1 MDGWTE
7 LRKGILKRRLAET
20 LKARADA
27 VETATRMAREATRF
41 RLVCEAIPQSL
52 IVCDERD
59 EVQLSNH
66 NGFDQQRWS
75 PLVDGA
81 IGELLRCQPAKD
93 GVTRRVELRGP
104 PPKLLAI
111 TAMPLE
117 EGDERFGTVAFVDD
131 LSERRQLE
139 QLRRDFIANV
149 SHELRTPIGALGL
162 LGEALAGETDVE
174 VVTRLADRIATEAY
188 RAGRMIED
196 LLDLSRIEAHG
207 LRDLQ
212 LVAVDGVVRSAI
224 ERVRSM
230 ADRKGVEVSPPR
242 VTHSPQVPGDEAQ
255 LVSAVSNLL
264 DNAVKYSDGGSP
276 VKVKI
281 RVTND
286 GWVEVSVRDKG
297 IGIPAK
303 DLQRIFE
310 RFYRVD
316 RARSRQT
323 GGTGLGLSIVRHV
336 AENHGGEV
344 TVESSEGAG
353 STFVLRLPA
362 APARAEDL
370 RLASEAT
377 GS

>member
-1 MDGWTE
+1 M
-7 LRKGILKRRLAET
+7 RKGVLKRRLA
-20 LKARADA
+20 DA
-27 VETATRMAREATRF
+27 LRSREHTTQALAAMTREVTRL
-41 RLVCEAIPQSL
+41 RLVCETIPQAL
-52 IVCDERD
+52 IVCDELQ
-59 EVQLSNH
+59 EVRLSNH
-66 NGFDQQRWS
+66 NGLDQQRWS
-75 PLVDGA
+75 PLVDSA
-81 IGELLRCQPAKD
+81 IDELLRSPPTAERL
-93 GVTRRVELRGP
+93 TRNVELHGP
-104 PPKLLAI
+104 PPRSLVV

-117 EGDERFGTVAFVDD
+117 EAGERFGTVAFVDD

-162 LGEALAGETDVE
+162 LGEALSGEMDTE
-174 VVTRLADRIATEAY
+174 VVTRLANRITTEAE

-207 LRDLQ
+207 LHELQ
-212 LVAVDGVVRSAI
+212 LVSVDTVVRSAI
-224 ERVRSM
+224 ERVKPM
-230 ADRKGVEVSPPR
+230 ADLKGVDVSSPR
-242 VTHSPQVPGDEAQ
+242 AGFLAVPGDEAQ

-264 DNAVKYSDGGSP
+264 DNAVKYSDGGSSVR
-276 VKVKI
+276 VKV
-281 RVTND
+281 RSGAD

-303 DLQRIFE
+303 DLQRVFE

-316 RARSRQT
+316 RARSRET

-344 TVESSEGAG
+344 TVSSCEGRG

-362 APARAEDL
+362 VPAD
-370 RLASEAT
+370 SPV
-377 GS
+377 